1 MRYIKKIAVT
11 SMETTGRILDSMN
24 PEAGNPVLNAPSIHA
39 VRQFLGSKIKDALS
53 SEDERHEAP
62 SIRAVNEALGQ
73 INSDINHFSDQ
84 GSAFTLTRAT
94 ILTVGLERGSYLMSV
109 RCNCYTSTY
118 YQEPTT
124 GTFRKIFIDRNASPF
139 KELGSAPANENEDTS
154 LCATY
159 ILELSEDS
167 TFTFD
172 LYHDNQHPVE
182 CKVEVDTMKL
192 K

>member
-24 PEAGNPVLNAPSIHA
+24 PESGNPVLNAPSIHA
-39 VRQFLGSKIKDALS
+39 VRQFLSSKIKDALS

-73 INSDINHFSDQ
+73 INSDIHHFSAD
-84 GSAFTLTRAT
+84 GYAYSLTRN
-94 ILTVGLERGSYLMSV
+94 TVLEMGLERGSYLMFV
-109 RCNCYTSTY
+109 RCQCFSNAY
-118 YQEPTT
+118 YQEPST
-124 GTFRKIFIDRNASPF
+124 GTFRKLWIDKNTAPF
-139 KELGSAPANENEDTS
+139 KYIGSAVTNENEVTTLS
-154 LCATY
+154 SSF

-167 TFTFD
+167 TFRFD
-172 LYHDNQHPVE
+172 LYHDNTNPVD
-182 CKVEVDTMKL
+182 CHIEVDTMKL

>member
-39 VRQFLGSKIKDALS
+39 VRQFLSSKIKDALS

-62 SIRAVNEALGQ
+62 SIRAVNEALAQ
-73 INSDINHFSDQ
+73 INSNINHFSGQ
-84 GSAFTLTRAT
+84 GSAYTLTRST
-94 ILTVGLERGSYLMSV
+94 ILTVGLERGSYLMTV

-118 YQEPTT
+118 YQEPAT

-139 KELGSAPANENEDTS
+139 KELGSAVTNENEITTLS
-154 LCATY
+154 SSF
-159 ILELSEDS
+159 ILELAEDS

-172 LYHDNQHPVE
+172 LYHDNEHPVE

>member
-1 MRYIKKIAVT
+1 
-11 SMETTGRILDSMN
+11 MN

-39 VRQFLGSKIKDALS
+39 VRQFLSAKIKDALS

-73 INSDINHFSDQ
+73 INSDIHHFSDE

-94 ILTVGLERGSYLMSV
+94 ILTMGLERGSYLMSV
-109 RCNCYTSTY
+109 RCNCYSSVY
-118 YQEPTT
+118 YQEPST
-124 GTFRKIFIDRNASPF
+124 GTFRKIFIDKNASPF
-139 KELGSAPANENEDTS
+139 KELGSAVTNENEVTTLS
-154 LCATY
+154 SSF

-172 LYHDNQHPVE
+172 LYHDNVHPVE
-182 CKVEVDTMKL
+182 CKVEVDTMRL